1 MKSPKR
7 FCLCTWHWGQQGRND
22 GSKGTW
28 DWTDCFSLAVTLVKL
43 CNSSLSMFLHL
54 WSGMVRVLTS
64 PGHWII
70 AFQAHYCALTCI
82 ISFNLFETGMII
94 RGWLRGVKTLVQ
106 GHTAKNKFEPR
117 SLSLQ
122 CASKSCACNN
132 YTNFVSVP
140 WTLKSRERETLMAGH
155 DTGLSLRGQCRLHF
169 TEGQRAAVSEI
180 YFPISRNICILFIS
194 DALGTADY
202 STFKAG

>member
-1 MKSPKR
+1 
-7 FCLCTWHWGQQGRND
+7 
-22 GSKGTW
+22 
-28 DWTDCFSLAVTLVKL
+28 
-43 CNSSLSMFLHL
+43 
-54 WSGMVRVLTS
+54 
-64 PGHWII
+64 
-70 AFQAHYCALTCI
+70 
-82 ISFNLFETGMII
+82 MII

-155 DTGLSLRGQCRLHF
+155 DTGLSLRGQCRLDVHF
-169 TEGQRAAVSEI
+169 LNVEFSASFSTKWLNNNNYVFRRLLRLENVLWTLQTAHHPTAKLNYEI
-180 YFPISRNICILFIS
+180 PLTPKEKVT
-194 DALGTADY
+194 AKLGSWWKEQAW
-202 STFKAG
+202 KPPWLEKEA